1 MSVGVQ
7 NGIQGS
13 ASIPISETALPI
25 ASLVVHLHRDAQHC
39 TASFSGSL
47 TETTRITIDGLADL
61 LTGEESVVLDL
72 SRIDEVDKHGADA
85 LDALID
91 TVRAFGSHLLIVS
104 VTGAVNGYERKGY
117 E

>member
-13 ASIPISETALPI
+13 ASIPSSETAPPI
-25 ASLVVHLHRDAQHC
+25 ASLVVHLHRDAQQC
-39 TASFSGSL
+39 TASFGGSL
-47 TETTRITIDGLADL
+47 TDTTRVTIDGLADL

-85 LDALID
+85 LEALVE
-91 TVRAFGSHLLIVS
+91 TVRALGAHLQIVHPWS
-104 VTGAVNGYERKGY
+104 
-117 E
+117 